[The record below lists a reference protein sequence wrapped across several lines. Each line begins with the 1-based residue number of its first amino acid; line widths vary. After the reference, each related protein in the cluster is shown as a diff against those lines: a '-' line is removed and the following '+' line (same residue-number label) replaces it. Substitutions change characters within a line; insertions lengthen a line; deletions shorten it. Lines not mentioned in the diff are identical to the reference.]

1 MTGQTVSPRSFSAA
15 ISATRS
21 ATRSSMTA
29 KTSSTVRPEASM
41 RARSA
46 ALISRI
52 AACRSSGGVSQCGSV
67 GRAGVPRVEAD
78 VMSAPLVR
86 TPY

>member
-1 MTGQTVSPRSFSAA
+1 
-15 ISATRS
+15 
-21 ATRSSMTA
+21 
-29 KTSSTVRPEASM
+29 M

-52 AACRSSGGVSQCGSV
+52 AAFRSAGVVSQCGSG
-67 GRAGVPRVEAD
+67 GRAVVPRVEAD
-78 VMSAPLVR
+78 VIAAPLVR